1 MTVSEKIKILLL
13 RRKKSQKEIAE
24 ILGMSAEGFNNK
36 LRRDY
41 FKPEELQKI
50 GEALN
55 CAVIIP
61 PPLVP
66 IFKMNETGEE
76 I

>member
-1 MTVSEKIKILLL
+1 MLLSEKIKILIM

-24 ILGMSAEGFNNK
+24 AIGMSAEGFNNK
-36 LRRDY
+36 LRREY

-50 GEALN
+50 GAALG
-55 CAVIIP
+55 CDVIMP
-61 PPLVP
+61 PPVIP
-66 IFKMNETGEE
+66 IFKMTDTGEE